1 MIGIESPVCGCP
13 LIGAMEGMMLTVHHL
28 TKSFDHQFLFEDV
41 SFNLNPGEHLGLIGP
56 NGCGKT
62 TLLRILAGK
71 ESADTGHVSRDS
83 DLHIGYL
90 PQGFESDP
98 ADTVGEIIGRA
109 VGSADALGQDLVAAS
124 AALALSPE
132 DSTLQRN
139 YDHLLYRMRS
149 AETGRTAAILA
160 GLGLDRTDSFLPVVH
175 LSGGQKTR
183 LSLALVLLGEPQLLL
198 LDEPTNHL
206 DIAMLEW
213 LEGWLNACPCAA
225 LIVSH
230 DRTFLDRTV
239 TRILE
244 MDPQRRSVRE
254 YAGNYSA
261 YLEQCQVEIDKQWA
275 AFRDQQLEI
284 RRMRQD
290 IARTKAQAA
299 ETERKASSIRL
310 GGSEMKNKGFKS
322 YQQGVAKKVAKKAK
336 AREKKL
342 EHYLESDERVEKPKR
357 PRHIK
362 LKFGRMA
369 HLGRSVIHLEDLSVG
384 YDSAAPLLQDLTL
397 DMHAGQRIALT
408 GPNGSG
414 KTTLLRTLAGQLD
427 PLAGQVCLG
436 ISVRLGYMA
445 QDQSS
450 LNLQLTALETMA
462 PAFPNQTEARN
473 FLARF
478 LFTDDEPLK
487 PNALLSYGQRARLSL
502 AQLVADGCNCLLLD
516 EPVNHLD
523 IPSRTQFEKALSGFA
538 GTVLAVVHDRY
549 FIERFADEV
558 WRVEEKGIRRDLNR

>member
-1 MIGIESPVCGCP
+1 
-13 LIGAMEGMMLTVHHL
+13 MLTVHHL
-28 TKSFDHQFLFEDV
+28 SKSFDHQFLFENV

-62 TLLRILAGK
+62 TLLRILAGQ
-71 ESADTGHVSRDS
+71 ESADAGHVTHDP
-83 DLHIGYL
+83 DLHVGYL
-90 PQGFESDP
+90 PQGFDP
-98 ADTVGEIIGRA
+98 DPTDTVGEIIGRA
-109 VGSADALGQDLVAAS
+109 VGSADALGKDLDAVS
-124 AALALSPE
+124 AALALRPD

-139 YDHLLYRMRS
+139 YDRLLCRIQS
-149 AETGRTAAILA
+149 VETGRAAAILA
-160 GLGLDRTDSFLPVVH
+160 GLGLDHAASCLPAIH

-206 DIAMLEW
+206 DIVMLEW
-213 LEGWLNACPCAA
+213 LEGWLNASPCAA

-244 MDPQRRSVRE
+244 MDPQERSVRE

-261 YLEQCQVEIDKQWA
+261 YLEQRQMEIDKQWA
-275 AFRDQQLEI
+275 AFRDQQLEV

-299 ETERKASSIRL
+299 ETERKASSIRI
-310 GGSEMKNKGFKS
+310 GGPEMKIKGFKS
-322 YQQGVAKKVAKKAK
+322 YQQGIAKKVAKKAK

-342 EHYLESDERVEKPKR
+342 EHYLESDERVER
-357 PRHIK
+357 PRRSRQIK
-362 LKFGRMA
+362 LKFGGTP

-384 YDSAAPLLQDLTL
+384 YDSAAPLLQGLTL
-397 DMHAGQRIALT
+397 DVHAGQRIVLT

-414 KTTLLRTLAGQLD
+414 KTTLLRTIAGQLD
-427 PLAGQVCLG
+427 PLAGQACLG
-436 ISVRLGYMA
+436 VSVRLGYMT

-450 LNLQLTALETMA
+450 LNLRRTALETISN
-462 PAFPNQTEARN
+462 AFPNQTEARN
-473 FLARF
+473 FLATF
-478 LFTDDEPLK
+478 LFTGDEPLK

-502 AQLVADGCNCLLLD
+502 ARLVADGCNCLLLD

-523 IPSRTQFEKALSGFA
+523 IPSRTQFEQALGGFE

-558 WRVEEKGIRRDLNR
+558 WRVEEKGIRRYLNR